1 MRIHVNITDRKHYV
15 NAEKRTVVCLITA
28 RWHNMKYQ
36 FVGKSKCSPCDT
48 FDEEKGRRIAESRAK
63 TQMYRCLSR
72 KHKERALQLAESI
85 KYYNDRAE
93 FCSILAEKEKLHV
106 EKLCEE

>member
-1 MRIHVNITDRKHYV
+1 MKIHVNIIDRKHYV
-15 NAEKRTVVCLITA
+15 NAEKRTVVCIITA
-28 RWHNMKYQ
+28 MWCNMRCK
-36 FVGKSKCSPCDT
+36 FIGKSKCSPCDT

-63 TQMYRCLSR
+63 TQMYRDLSR
-72 KHKERALQLAESI
+72 GYKKRALQSARYV

-93 FCSILAEKEKLHV
+93 FCGILAEKERIHV